1 VLHRLPQMLIFDA
14 LVREQGISAAARR
27 LGVSKSHISK
37 QLAQLE
43 ADLGAQLVQRTTRRF
58 ALTELGQEYA
68 RHCRALVAQAQEAE
82 SMVADRRGKVSGVLH
97 LGVGQSFGR
106 LHVIPRLKAFQQRYP
121 ELELEVSLFDHRT
134 NLVDEG
140 LDLWITTYEDK
151 PEGLIGQRLADIGFV
166 LAASPDYLLGH
177 GTPLTP
183 RDLLGHNCITYQSR
197 ERRYHE
203 WHFRKE
209 KERQTVQVAGNYRVD
224 LAEAVRDAAMAGLGV
239 AYIANYLLDKE
250 LQSGALIPLLPEWRP
265 SQKMAVHAVY
275 ARREHLDPK
284 IRLFIDFLKQGFGTP
299 PYWQQR
305 LAPWLGHT
313 LSGLEE

>member
-1 VLHRLPQMLIFDA
+1 MLQRLPQMVIFDA

-37 QLAQLE
+37 QLALLE
-43 ADLGAQLVQRTTRRF
+43 TTLGAQLVQRTTRRF

-68 RHCRALVAQAQEAE
+68 RHCHALVAVAQEAD
-82 SMVADRRGKVSGVLH
+82 SMIAERRGKVSGVLH

-106 LHVIPRLKAFQQRYP
+106 LHVIPHLKAFQDCYP

-134 NLVDEG
+134 SLVDEG

-151 PEGLIGQRLADIGFV
+151 PEGLVGQRLADIGFV
-166 LAASPDYLLGH
+166 LAASPDYLLSH
-177 GTPLTP
+177 GTPLHP
-183 RDLLGHNCITYQSR
+183 KDLAQHNCITYQSR
-197 ERRYHE
+197 ERRYHQ
-203 WHFRKE
+203 WAFRQG

-224 LAEAVRDAAMAGLGV
+224 MAEAVRDAALAGLGI

-250 LQSGALIPLLPEWRP
+250 LQSGQLIPLLPQWRP
-265 SQKMAVHAVY
+265 NQQMAVHAVY

-284 IRLFIDFLKQGFGTP
+284 IRLFIDFLKARFGP
-299 PYWQQR
+299 EPYWEQR
-305 LAPWLGHT
+305 LAPWLGGK
-313 LSGLEE
+313 LSGSEE

>member
-1 VLHRLPQMLIFDA
+1 MVIFDA

-37 QLAQLE
+37 QLALLE
-43 ADLGAQLVQRTTRRF
+43 TTLGAQLVQRTTRRF

-68 RHCRALVAQAQEAE
+68 RHCHALVAVAQEAD
-82 SMVADRRGKVSGVLH
+82 SMIAERRGKVSGVLH

-106 LHVIPRLKAFQQRYP
+106 LHVIPHLKAFQDCYP

-134 NLVDEG
+134 SLVDEG

-151 PEGLIGQRLADIGFV
+151 PEGLVGQRLADIGFV
-166 LAASPDYLLGH
+166 LVASPDYLLSH
-177 GTPLTP
+177 GTPLHP
-183 RDLLGHNCITYQSR
+183 RDLARHNCITYQSR
-197 ERRYHE
+197 ERRYHQ
-203 WHFRKE
+203 WAFRQG

-224 LAEAVRDAAMAGLGV
+224 MAEAVRDAALAGLGI

-250 LQSGALIPLLPEWRP
+250 LQSGKLIPVLPGWRP
-265 SQKMAVHAVY
+265 NQQMAVHAVY

-284 IRLFIDFLKQGFGTP
+284 IRLFIDFLKESFGP
-299 PYWQQR
+299 EPYWAQR
-305 LAPWLGHT
+305 LAPWLGGR
-313 LSGLEE
+313 LSGVEE

>member
-1 VLHRLPQMLIFDA
+1 MVIFDA

-37 QLAQLE
+37 QLALLE
-43 ADLGAQLVQRTTRRF
+43 TALGAQLVQRTTRRF
-58 ALTELGQEYA
+58 GLTELGLEYA
-68 RHCRALVAQAQEAE
+68 RHCRALVAVALEAE
-82 SMVADRRGKVSGVLH
+82 SMVAERRGKVSGVLH

-106 LHVIPRLKAFQQRYP
+106 LHVIPRLKAFQDRYP

-151 PEGLIGQRLADIGFV
+151 PESLVGQRLADIGFV
-166 LAASPDYLLGH
+166 LVASPDYLLSH
-177 GTPLTP
+177 GTPLHP
-183 RDLLGHNCITYQSR
+183 RDLAHHNCITYQSR

-203 WHFRKE
+203 WSFRQG

-224 LAEAVRDAAMAGLGV
+224 LAEAVRDAALAGLGI
-239 AYIANYLLDKE
+239 AYVANYLLDKE
-250 LQSGALIPLLPEWRP
+250 LQSGQLIPLLPQWQP
-265 SQKMAVHAVY
+265 NQKMAVHAVY

-284 IRLFIDFLKQGFGTP
+284 IRLFIDFLKESFGP
-299 PYWQQR
+299 GPYWAQR
-305 LAPWLGHT
+305 LAPWLGGK
-313 LSGLEE
+313 LSGTEE